1 MSHGFMDTHSK
12 VSAANVVGDSEFSEI
27 DSPVPNG
34 VIERVCMFNMVVA
47 PIAVRTKIGSIFLP
61 AKVVDDSKWYH
72 GLGQV
77 KFVGE
82 ACYTGRRFEDMGL
95 TPDKAPKVGDLVYYN
110 PRDSITIVYEETGS
124 SPTTAAAAVGDS
136 NGRRYRAPTGVGLGG
151 RRGTTTEASP
161 DVRRR
166 RPRWPRARRTRR
178 SRSHLG
184 GRARVR

>member
-1 MSHGFMDTHSK
+1 MSHGFMDAHSK
-12 VSAANVVGDSEFSEI
+12 VAAANVVGDSEFSEI

-34 VIERVCMFNMVVA
+34 VIDRVCMFNLVVA

-110 PRDSITIVYEETGS
+110 AKTPARLKIDGKLYVVLTDDSITMVFDREGI
-124 SPTTAAAAVGDS
+124 DRL
-136 NGRRYRAPTGVGLGG
+136 NFML
-151 RRGTTTEASP
+151 
-161 DVRRR
+161 
-166 RPRWPRARRTRR
+166 
-178 SRSHLG
+178 
-184 GRARVR
+184 